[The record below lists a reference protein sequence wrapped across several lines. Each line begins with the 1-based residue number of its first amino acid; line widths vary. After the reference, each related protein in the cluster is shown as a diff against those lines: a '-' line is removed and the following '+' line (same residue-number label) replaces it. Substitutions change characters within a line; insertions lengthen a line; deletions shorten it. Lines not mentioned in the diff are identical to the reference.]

1 MKKKSLVWVLT
12 LAMLASLL
20 VLPAG
25 AAGKTFPDAQ
35 GHWAESSIQR
45 WSDSGL
51 VNGDEVGNVNPD
63 RYLRRCELA
72 KMLADMLGLRTA
84 APIST
89 FQDIRGDEWYANAVL
104 RCAAAGI
111 MEGSFSNCY
120 PEDPVT
126 REEAIVMFSRALGV
140 QPSKDP
146 DLSQFSDSDRASDWA
161 APYLATLLDLGILSG
176 MGDDIL
182 APKASMNRAGAFTL
196 MDKAISVYANAPGS
210 YVASD
215 PNRFVVVNAALHD
228 GGEVKIT
235 GQAAGVLVATGA
247 TNGVKLQDLTTS
259 KVLVNGKSSVTTT
272 GTSKLGLVELN
283 GAAAFAVDSKAA
295 VTDLTV
301 NTDKAVVTNQGTIA
315 TLTCVEAAAVTNS
328 GTVEKL
334 VAESAA
340 TVTNTGKIETLVAN
354 AALRVDNKK
363 GTIQQAEINQSGVI
377 MDGTPRQMVLADGVT
392 RPTSSTGRP
401 ITVAGGSSGGS
412 SSGGGGGPS
421 TPVAVTGVAVSPV
434 GWVMNE
440 KETKVLSAT
449 VAPSNASNKQ
459 VAWSSSNSAVASV
472 SAGGVVTANAVGTA
486 TITATTADGGKT
498 AACSVTVRPEGS
510 DEPIAVEGV
519 RLNKTTLALEE
530 GDSETLIA
538 SADPENG
545 VGEKVVRW
553 ESGDDSIARVDAA
566 TGRVTS
572 VAPGTTTITATM
584 TVTTTVEPEPEP
596 TPDPGPEEPEPDP
609 DPDPAPE
616 NPTDPEQGGGEDRP
630 AAQANE
636 PITKED
642 TFTATCAVTVTMRT
656 VKVTG
661 VTLDKTGLR
670 LKLGQTAT
678 ATLTATV
685 APANATNQAV
695 TWTSSNE
702 AVATVAGGVVTAI
715 APGEA
720 TITVTTA
727 DGGKTAQCRV
737 TVEAADIVVTG
748 ITLDKT
754 ILTMTVGE
762 PAVPLIA
769 TVTPAEATNRA
780 VTWTSSNEAAAT
792 VTADGVVTAVAP
804 GEAIITAT
812 TADGGHTATCAITV
826 LCISLDQQAVDLVI
840 SETCQLTATV
850 LPENSGRT
858 VTWTSDNVAVEVEN
872 GLVTARQA
880 GSALVT
886 ATIEGTN
893 IKAECVVKVAER
905 MTVEV
910 LVEKDSVAVGE
921 AREIDTGTAVSLM
934 EWLALGLEDGQ
945 TATIKQIASTT
956 STEVAKLLNEQTGQV
971 LIRDIGK
978 ANVTVEIVSPGIDG
992 GEPTTQTVV
1001 FTIMITKKDVSEP
1014 A

>member
-12 LAMLASLL
+12 LVMLASLL

-35 GHWAESSIQR
+35 GHWAEGSIQR
-45 WSDSGL
+45 WSDCGL
-51 VNGDEVGNVNPD
+51 VNGDEVGNVNPNK
-63 RYLRRCELA
+63 YLRRCELA

-89 FQDIRGDEWYANAVL
+89 FRDIRGDEWYANAVL

-140 QPSKDP
+140 QPSEDP
-146 DLSQFSDSDRASDWA
+146 DLSQFSDSDRVSDWA

-215 PNRFVVVNAALHD
+215 PDRFVVVNAALHD

-247 TNGVKLQDLTTS
+247 SNEITLQDLTTS
-259 KVLVNGKSSVTTT
+259 KVLVNGKSSVTAT
-272 GTSKLGLVELN
+272 GTSKLGLVEMN
-283 GAAAFAVDSKAA
+283 GAASFAVDSKAA
-295 VTDLTV
+295 VTGLTV
-301 NTDKAVVTNQGTIA
+301 NTDKAAVTNRGTIA

-334 VAESAA
+334 VAEDAA
-340 TVTNTGKIETLVAN
+340 TVTNTGKIEMLVAN

-377 MDGTPRQMVLADGVT
+377 LDGTPRQMVLADGVT

-401 ITVAGGSSGGS
+401 VTVAGGSSGGS

-440 KETKVLSAT
+440 KETKALSAT
-449 VAPSNASNKQ
+449 VTPSNASNKQ
-459 VAWSSSNSAVASV
+459 VAWSSSDAAVASV

-530 GDSETLIA
+530 GDSETLTA

-545 VGEKVVRW
+545 AGEKVVRW

-566 TGRVTS
+566 TGRVTA
-572 VAPGTTTITATM
+572 VAPGTTTITATL
-584 TVTTTVEPEPEP
+584 TVTTTVEP
-596 TPDPGPEEPEPDP
+596 TPEPDP
-609 DPDPAPE
+609 E
-616 NPTDPEQGGGEDRP
+616 TPTDPEQGGGEDQP
-630 AAQANE
+630 AAQADE
-636 PITKED
+636 PTTKVE

-685 APANATNQAV
+685 APANATNQTV
-695 TWTSSNE
+695 TWTSSNGE
-702 AVATVAGGVVTAI
+702 VATISDGVVTAM

-754 ILTMTVGE
+754 LLTMTVGE

-769 TVTPAEATNRA
+769 TVAPAEATNRA
-780 VTWTSSNEAAAT
+780 VTWTSSDETVAT
-792 VTADGVVTAVAP
+792 VTADGVVAAVAP
-804 GEAIITAT
+804 GEATITAT

-826 LCISLDQQAVDLVI
+826 FRISLDAQALDLVI

-858 VTWTSDNVAVEVEN
+858 VTWTSDNGAVDVAD

-886 ATIEGTN
+886 AAIEGTN

-910 LVEKDSVAVGE
+910 LVEKESVAVGE
-921 AREIDTGTAVSLM
+921 AYRIDTGTAVSLM
-934 EWLALGLEDGQ
+934 GWLALELEEGQ

-978 ANVTVEIVSPGIDG
+978 ANVTVEISTPGTDG
-992 GEPTTQTVV
+992 GEPTTETVV
-1001 FTIMITKKDVSEP
+1001 FTITITKKNVSEP
-1014 A
+1014 AS